1 MTCSRVQR
9 LSQKIEMFFG
19 WWHQQ
24 SHNFAERKMS
34 ITQKSKKDTKVV
46 LRLKRIVLKLG
57 EKIFSR

>member
-1 MTCSRVQR
+1 
-9 LSQKIEMFFG
+9 
-19 WWHQQ
+19 
-24 SHNFAERKMS
+24 MS